1 MENIQNAL
9 LSAAEGKPSD
19 FKSAIYAELQSKV
32 YDALMNKKLEMAG
45 NVFADEE
52 EFSTE
57 EEEDE
62 FQSSS
67 EENVDEDL

>member
-19 FKSAIYAELQSKV
+19 FKSAIHAELQSKV

-52 EFSTE
+52 EFSA